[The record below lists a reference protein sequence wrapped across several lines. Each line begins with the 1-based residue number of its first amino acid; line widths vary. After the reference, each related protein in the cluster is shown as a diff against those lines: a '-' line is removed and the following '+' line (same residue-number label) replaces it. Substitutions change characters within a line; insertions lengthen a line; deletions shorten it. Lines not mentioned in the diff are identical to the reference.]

1 MNLILVLVIIALVL
15 FCTTALFFKLYKST
29 KEKNKELKKTIEKQ
43 RENITSLVSYTESL
57 SKIKDEKNSL
67 DKKIQKAESDE
78 EIYNIINSF
87 VRDNNGRVQN
97 SAKK

>member
-1 MNLILVLVIIALVL
+1 VNLILVLVIIALVL
-15 FCTTALFFKLYKST
+15 FCTTALFFKLYKLT

-43 RENITSLVSYTESL
+43 RENITSLVSYTENL

>member
-15 FCTTALFFKLYKST
+15 FCTTALFFKLYKLT

-43 RENITSLVSYTESL
+43 RENITSLVSYTENL

>member
-1 MNLILVLVIIALVL
+1 MNLILVLVIIVLVF
-15 FCTTALFFKLYKST
+15 FCTTAHFFKLYKQT

-43 RENITSLVSYTESL
+43 RENISSLVSYTESL